1 MNTQVTT
8 EFCPN
13 LAVIDGQIKTTS
25 VAIAQHFNKRHD
37 NVIQAITKLDCSP
50 EFNALNFKAV
60 EYTDAKGEKRPAYE
74 LTRDGFT
81 FLAMGF
87 TGKQAAQWKEA
98 YIVAFN
104 CMESELHEN
113 PSKPTPVPKALPKA
127 KPERR
132 YNYPRRL
139 LEQPHFSTHTKPA
152 DLSVSMLGNTTE
164 FVSPLFAL
172 LNELRADGHDVS
184 APWDEAVAMREAIQR
199 YNKVMEEVALLM
211 LRKRFEPASTS
222 VNGI

>member
-1 MNTQVTT
+1 MNTHTQVTP
-8 EFCPN
+8 EFRPE
-13 LAVIDGQIKTTS
+13 LAIIDGQM
-25 VAIAQHFNKRHD
+25 RHD

-60 EYTDAKGEKRPAYE
+60 EYTDAKGEKRPCYE
-74 LTRDGFT
+74 ITRDGFT

-98 YIVAFN
+98 YILAFN
-104 CMESELHEN
+104 RMESELQEK
-113 PSKPTPVPKALPKA
+113 PSKPTPAPKALPKA

-132 YNYPRRL
+132 YDYPRRL
-139 LEQPHFSTHTKPA
+139 LEQPHFTTERHA
-152 DLSVSMLGNTTE
+152 AGLNIAMLGNTTH

-184 APWDEAVAMREAIQR
+184 APWDEAVAMREAIQ
-199 YNKVMEEVALLM
+199 LM
-211 LRKRFEPASTS
+211 NQVCNDMIDLATKARLTCSSTA
-222 VNGI
+222 GKL